1 MGLDSTSLVASSS
14 NFKAMN
20 TYNQRPV
27 DCKSSIESSILSR
40 ASNTVSYTKR
50 GKNSPILAG
59 EVVVSLGLVNLPV
72 SILMAAGTGKLA
84 LKFTYKSRSHTIFLN
99 CSLTELSEEEVGSF
113 VKAKIREVDGAITL
127 SALLDFVT
135 DSDDCGGNLTTR
147 KKNVAHFKDFCKR
160 DGISLDETL
169 TILLR
174 EDDLG
179 RTLPER
185 WQALFNLPHKLRQVR
200 SLFSRKNIV
209 LFKRKGWDT
218 SSFGNFVVFVP
229 ESTVSQPFT
238 TTDEEV
244 ERIINFFQEN
254 RERHPV
260 FYDIYLLAFGAG
272 LRASEIYQVK
282 KENFTTFNGQH
293 FLLLP
298 FATKRSKLKGTNH
311 TEKVGISPKLY
322 DHFTDPSRDDGE
334 VVKGALRLHKR
345 FIKFLKTELGITENK
360 ACHRLRKILGARLAT
375 THGIYHAAKTLR
387 NSVGVAEKYYS
398 DLTAHRNELEV

>member
-1 MGLDSTSLVASSS
+1 MKDAHSLLNLIQTVIDCDS
-14 NFKAMN
+14 
-20 TYNQRPV
+20 
-27 DCKSSIESSILSR
+27 
-40 ASNTVSYTKR
+40 
-50 GKNSPILAG
+50 G
-59 EVVVSLGLVNLPV
+59 
-72 SILMAAGTGKLA
+72 
-84 LKFTYKSRSHTIFLN
+84 
-99 CSLTELSEEEVGSF
+99 
-113 VKAKIREVDGAITL
+113 
-127 SALLDFVT
+127 
-135 DSDDCGGNLTTR
+135 CGGNLATR
-147 KKNVAHFKDFCKR
+147 KKNVSHFKDFCKR
-160 DGISLDETL
+160 DGISLYESA

-218 SSFGNFVVFVP
+218 SNFGNFVSFVP

-254 RERHPV
+254 REQHPL
-260 FYDIYLLAFGAG
+260 FYDIYMLAFGAG
-272 LRASEIYQVK
+272 LRASEIYQVEK
-282 KENFTTFNGQH
+282 KDFTTFNGQH

-298 FATKRSKLKGTNH
+298 FATKGSKLRGSDH
-311 TEKVGISPKLY
+311 GEKVGVSKKLY
-322 DHFTDPSRDDGE
+322 LHFTDPSRGDGR
-334 VVKGALRLHKR
+334 VISGGDRLHRR
-345 FIKFLKTELGITENK
+345 FIKFLKTELGITDTK

-387 NSVGVAEKYYS
+387 NTVGVAEKYYS